1 MMKVCGANRGGLTT
15 AGMAFLVLLWSQT
28 TQAQVKLEYKF
39 PEHTKLTYKTKSKT
53 RQVLTLMGN
62 EIESEEDSTTVT
74 SRTAGK
80 RRGDSSLP
88 IDEKVESLR
97 VALSYPGGINVNY
110 DSSDPNVKIN
120 NPELAF
126 LGDVFKL
133 VSQTAYTVVLDD
145 KNKVKA
151 IEGTEK
157 LLEKTEKLDDKAQEI
172 IKGHFDSQKLKTKFE
187 QVLQVLPDVLARSG
201 EPWERTELLE
211 IGGQTFTFRKKYE
224 YAGSEKKGDKTLDKI
239 TSKIIE
245 VAYKQDPDTKSLLK
259 VKKSNLKVE
268 SSAGTVLFDREAGR
282 AVSTKGKLHIKGDM
296 TFSVNDM
303 ELTGALDLKID
314 ADSELQSPGK

>member
-1 MMKVCGANRGGLTT
+1 MKVCRANRGVVTT
-15 AGMAFLVLLWSQT
+15 TGIACLALFWSQT
-28 TQAQVKLEYKF
+28 AQAQVKLEHKF
-39 PEHTKLTYKTKSKT
+39 PEGTKRTYKTKSKT

-62 EIESEEDSTTVT
+62 EIETEEDITSVT
-74 SRTAGK
+74 SRTVGK

-88 IDEKVESLR
+88 VEEKVESLR
-97 VALSYPGGINVNY
+97 LALSFPGGINVNY
-110 DSSDPNVKIN
+110 DSSDPSVKID

-133 VSQTAYTVVLDD
+133 ISGSAYTVVLDD

-157 LLEKTEKLDDKAQEI
+157 YLEKTETLDEKAREI
-172 IKGHFDSQKLKTKFE
+172 VKGHFESQKLKTKFE

-201 EPWERTELLE
+201 EPWERTEVLDV
-211 IGGQTFTFRKKYE
+211 GGQTFTFRKKYE
-224 YAGSEKKGDKTLDKI
+224 YAGTEKKGDKMLDKI
-239 TSKIIE
+239 TSKVLE
-245 VAYKQDPDTKSLLK
+245 VTYKQDPDTKSLLK

-268 SSAGTVLFDREAGR
+268 SSDGTILFDREAGH
-282 AVSTKGKLHIKGDM
+282 AVSSKGKLHIKGDM

-303 ELTGALDLKID
+303 ELSGALDLKID
-314 ADSELQSPGK
+314 SNSELQPVGK